1 MQQGENT
8 EQTNSTE
15 QNNNENPSQQ
25 CNCTASSC
33 CRPCLPKC
41 IGKFIWKT
49 ISESMYQL
57 FCKSIITRLLSSI
70 VPFTT
75 AILWFGF
82 VLNFTRDVIFLPFSH
97 SPDAQTFKRTAWI
110 YAAVPGIMHF
120 SAHYFWFL
128 TQFAF
133 HCYRKE
139 EIPGREPPRAMRK
152 KYHLLS
158 RIDVLVDVYRVMN
171 FLFLLLLAYSRLML
185 GTDSVDIILVPIGV
199 SPILLD
205 VMWDFFH
212 IYGVYMFCQHSFSF
226 SDNVNSDNDIEN
238 SRNDIIAV
246 NEENSRNEN
255 IAVIEE
261 NNTNDNTAV
270 NEENNKNDNVQ
281 VRDAPSPNYPGSV
294 APEPGHSQ
302 DSPEQT
308 GFGAYLVQ
316 LNESETMV
324 VVRLFSCLMMIF
336 SCLDQYSPYHWELV
350 WYAILFTVY
359 RLLFMN
365 FSIEENRNENAT
377 FDGNYSIK
385 GLIRSFMCH
394 SDKIK
399 KLFTVFS
406 KSSEHVQRNQQ
417 FYQYKFFVMV
427 VLRLLLTTINFVI
440 NDMHSRRFTF
450 VYLLVYGMFIFF
462 WIPPIFSTIQNNEII
477 KWQMSF
483 IKLLLIFMF
492 AMPYFTILYM
502 YHTVDI
508 VVVSAPDPLD
518 YISSTTVSLVI
529 YCGIMLNYHIRHF
542 FRNAPV
548 EMFHLSGVIL
558 WKEKHDK
565 ITIVVHTYNY
575 MYFFLIL

>member
-1 MQQGENT
+1 MDSGENT

-15 QNNNENPSQQ
+15 QNNNENTSQQ
-25 CNCTASSC
+25 CDCTASSC

-41 IGKFIWKT
+41 TGKFIWEK
-49 ISESMYQL
+49 IIESMYQL
-57 FCKSIITRLLSSI
+57 YCKSIITRLLSSI

-82 VLNFTRDVIFLPFSH
+82 VLNFTRDVIFLPFSD
-97 SPDAQTFKRTAWI
+97 SSDAQTFKRTAWI

-139 EIPGREPPRAMRK
+139 EIPQREPPRAMRK
-152 KYHLLS
+152 KYYLLA
-158 RIDVLVDVYRVMN
+158 RIDVCVDVYR
-171 FLFLLLLAYSRLML
+171 FLNLSFLLLLAYWRLLL
-185 GTDSVDIILVPIGV
+185 GTDSIDIILAPIGEL
-199 SPILLD
+199 PIILD
-205 VMWDFFH
+205 VIWDFLH
-212 IYGVYMFCQHSFSF
+212 IYGVYMFFQHSISF
-226 SDNVNSDNDIEN
+226 SDNVNNDNVIEN
-238 SRNDIIAV
+238 STNDSIAV
-246 NEENSRNEN
+246 N
-255 IAVIEE
+255 EE
-261 NNTNDNTAV
+261 NNTNDN
-270 NEENNKNDNVQ
+270 VQ
-281 VRDAPSPNYPGSV
+281 VD
-294 APEPGHSQ
+294 
-302 DSPEQT
+302 
-308 GFGAYLVQ
+308 
-316 LNESETMV
+316 ETETVLM
-324 VVRLFSCLMMIF
+324 VRLFSLLMIVL
-336 SCLDQYSPYHWELV
+336 SALDYYSPYHWELI

-359 RLLFMN
+359 QLLFMN
-365 FSIEENRNENAT
+365 FSIEENRNENTT
-377 FDGNYSIK
+377 FDGNHSIK
-385 GLIRSFMCH
+385 RLIRSFMCH

-399 KLFTVFS
+399 KLLTVFS

-417 FYQYKFFVMV
+417 FYRYKLFVMV
-427 VLRLLLTTINFVI
+427 VLRLLLSTINFVI
-440 NDMHSRRFTF
+440 NDMHSAKFTF
-450 VYLLVYGMFIFF
+450 IYLMVYGMFIFF

-483 IKLLLIFMF
+483 IQLLLIFMF